1 MGTQATAETAA
12 LPSVAPSAS
21 TKQTLSRKRVR
32 RALALLALPTLFM
45 AFFGGVPLVSVVIIS
60 FYKPWAY
67 GMKPDFVL
75 DNYIEFFSTATYL
88 QTLGFSFL
96 IALIL
101 IPLMV
106 LMCYPVAYYVTFFIK
121 SERLKLFLLLLCIVP
136 FWTSALIRM
145 VAWLPLL
152 GRKGLVNQ
160 ALMGIGVIDEPA
172 DILLYSKPSMVF
184 SMAIIWSVFMIG
196 PIYFSMA
203 KIDRQV
209 IEAARD
215 LGATGWQAFWRII
228 FPLTKPGLATGVLF
242 VFVVMM
248 GEFAIQKFI
257 GGGKSQMLANILIQQ
272 QGLLQW
278 PIASTMAVVIVLAT
292 IPVVFLIFRTVNLR
306 KEL

>member
-1 MGTQATAETAA
+1 
-12 LPSVAPSAS
+12 
-21 TKQTLSRKRVR
+21 
-32 RALALLALPTLFM
+32 
-45 AFFGGVPLVSVVIIS
+45 
-60 FYKPWAY
+60 
-67 GMKPDFVL
+67 
-75 DNYIEFFSTATYL
+75 
-88 QTLGFSFL
+88 
-96 IALIL
+96 
-101 IPLMV
+101 
-106 LMCYPVAYYVTFFIK
+106 
-121 SERLKLFLLLLCIVP
+121 
-136 FWTSALIRM
+136 
-145 VAWLPLL
+145 
-152 GRKGLVNQ
+152 
-160 ALMGIGVIDEPA
+160 
-172 DILLYSKPSMVF
+172 
-184 SMAIIWSVFMIG
+184 MIG

>member
-1 MGTQATAETAA
+1 VTAVAESRAEAA
-12 LPSVAPSAS
+12 PAA
-21 TKQTLSRKRVR
+21 QMTLTRR
-32 RALALLALPTLFM
+32 RARQALMLVAAPTILMVLFC
-45 AFFGGVPLVSVVIIS
+45 GIPLVSVVVFS

-67 GMKPDFVL
+67 GMKPGFVF
-75 DNYIEFFSTATYL
+75 DNYIEFFGTATYL
-88 QTLGFSFL
+88 QTLGFTFL
-96 IALIL
+96 IAIIVL
-101 IPLMV
+101 PLMV
-106 LMCYPVAYYVTFFIK
+106 LLCYPVAYYVAFFVK
-121 SERLKLFLLLLCIVP
+121 SERLKLYILLLCIVP

-160 ALMGIGVIDEPA
+160 ILMGIGIIDEPA
-172 DILLYSKPSMVF
+172 EILLYSEPSMIF

-215 LGATGWQAFWRII
+215 LGASAWTTFWRII
-228 FPLTKPGLATGVLF
+228 VPLTKPGLATGVLF

-257 GGGKSQMLANILIQQ
+257 GGGKTTMLANVLIQQ
-272 QGLLQW
+272 QSLLQW
-278 PIASTMAVVIVLAT
+278 PAASAVAVVMVLVSIPVIVL
-292 IPVVFLIFRTVNLR
+292 IFQFVKLR
-306 KEL
+306 EEL